1 MTHSNRY
8 RWLNTLFYIGVLAVN
23 TLASTLPLGGNSTGE
38 ISDRYQTFLTPA
50 GYAFSIW
57 LLICLLLGGFIV
69 YQLRRAGAERESVR
83 SISPWFIA
91 SCVFNMAWLFL
102 WHYLLIELSVAAMAL
117 LLITL
122 IVIYRITRRIDRP
135 DAGEKFLVRLP
146 FSLYLGWISVAT
158 IINVGTLLV
167 KYNWNGFGLSGE
179 YWAAI
184 MIGVG
189 TLLAIMVS
197 YPCRDGLYPLVF
209 VWAFIAISIEQQD
222 SRIVMITALAGAAL
236 LLLYSLWLLFFR
248 SRKRSAG
255 VLSARWN

>member
-1 MTHSNRY
+1 MAHSNRY

-38 ISDRYQTFLTPA
+38 ISDRYKTFLTPA

-57 LLICLLLGGFIV
+57 LLIYLLLGGFIV

-102 WHYLLIELSVAAMAL
+102 WHYLQIELSVAAMAL

-122 IVIYRITRRIDRP
+122 IVIYRLTRRIDRP
-135 DAGEKFLVRLP
+135 TAGEKILVRLP
-146 FSLYLGWISVAT
+146 FSIYLGWISVAA
-158 IINVGTLLV
+158 IVNVGTVLV
-167 KYNWNGFGLSGE
+167 KHNWNGFGLSGE

-184 MIGVG
+184 MLGIAA
-189 TLLAIMVS
+189 LLAILVS
-197 YPCRDGLYPLVF
+197 YPYRDSLYPLIF
-209 VWAFIAISIEQQD
+209 VWAFIAISVEQRESQ
-222 SRIVMITALAGAAL
+222 IVRVTALAGAAL
-236 LLLYSLWLLFFR
+236 LLLYSVWLLFFR
-248 SRKRSAG
+248 GRTSSAG
-255 VLSARWN
+255 TISARWN